1 MESGHA
7 FEALLSAGKYST
19 PIIPTTGELALSL
32 LATSL
37 LDRHIGNRD
46 LRSEL
51 MWIDFLQLV
60 LFTTTSALSQVTT

>member
-1 MESGHA
+1 MESGHV

-46 LRSEL
+46 LRSE

>member
-46 LRSEL
+46 LRSE